1 MDNVL
6 VEAIDL
12 LKRLPEK
19 GVGKALEYMKELKK
33 ECEKEKNPVFRH
45 ALTAMG
51 KMSYEMG
58 TRGASRLI
66 CAVLV
71 KRVLLRQQ

>member
-19 GVGKALEYMKELKK
+19 GVEKVLEYMKELKK
-33 ECEKEKNPVFRH
+33 VCEKEKNLVFRH
-45 ALTAMG
+45 ALTATG
-51 KMSYEMG
+51 KMSYATG
-58 TRGASRLI
+58 TRRASRLI
-66 CAVLV
+66 YAVFV